1 MQNKLVWYDSELKM
15 LHSKLEET
23 VKNEVKRQK
32 LTTLLEES
40 KELIQFLKQRLL
52 DLRVLQEVVG
62 KEEVA
67 FKQRRLGYLDGNITE
82 SLQYIFPKKSLYAKT
97 SCNFDRKNTKLH
109 LSLVDA
115 RGYTR
120 PTYLTEG
127 KFAQQLISYNEEKSC
142 SGDAFSIDS
151 REPAAD
157 RMRRRRLILRRI
169 RFRQFRRWR
178 YPDSYV
184 CGNGSGDIH

>member
-82 SLQYIFPKKSLYAKT
+82 SLQYIFPKKSLAPIEIV
-97 SCNFDRKNTKLH
+97 TK
-109 LSLVDA
+109 S
-115 RGYTR
+115 
-120 PTYLTEG
+120 
-127 KFAQQLISYNEEKSC
+127 
-142 SGDAFSIDS
+142 DS
-151 REPAAD
+151 RKS
-157 RMRRRRLILRRI
+157 
-169 RFRQFRRWR
+169 FF
-178 YPDSYV
+178 
-184 CGNGSGDIH
+184 N